1 MRIQT
6 CPSDVKRGGA
16 SECDTFDAG
25 DFSTDSEDH
34 VAPWCHISFRALKP
48 FQEERKES
56 ILTNIYIYSIY
67 IYVKDLQKQEYSEY
81 GRYENK
87 L

>member
-1 MRIQT
+1 MPHLIQGIEAFSRGTQRIYINKYIYTVYIYTQYIIYIYT
-6 CPSDVKRGGA
+6 VYN
-16 SECDTFDAG
+16 
-25 DFSTDSEDH
+25 
-34 VAPWCHISFRALKP
+34 IYI
-48 FQEERKES
+48 QY
-56 ILTNIYIYSIY
+56 IIYIYSIYLY

>member
-1 MRIQT
+1 MPHLIQGIEAF
-6 CPSDVKRGGA
+6 SRG
-16 SECDTFDAG
+16 TQ
-25 DFSTDSEDH
+25 
-34 VAPWCHISFRALKP
+34 R
-48 FQEERKES
+48 
-56 ILTNIYIYSIY
+56 IYINKYIYIQYIY